1 MEMKPLD
8 GWEGP
13 VSLAKGVYRYSKN
26 VTWIRLYID
35 VEGQNYYGGTVGAPA
50 NFEIEIEGDKWMR
63 FETDLAQT
71 PKGELVLR
79 LRGLATWDVVYE
91 RISEGCPIDERIGCI
106 EDLAA
111 YLERCFA

>member
-1 MEMKPLD
+1 MKPLA

-13 VSLAKGVYRYSKN
+13 VTLTEGVYRYSKN

-35 VEGQNYYGGTVGAPA
+35 VEGPNYYGGTVGASA
-50 NFEIEIEGDKWMR
+50 NIEVDRDGEKWMR
-63 FETDLAQT
+63 FETDLART

-79 LRGLATWDVVYE
+79 LREYTTWDVVYE
-91 RISEGCPIDERIGCI
+91 RISEGSPIDDRIECI

>member
-1 MEMKPLD
+1 MKPLA

-13 VSLAKGVYRYSKN
+13 VTLAEGVCRYSKN

-35 VEGQNYYGGTVGAPA
+35 VVGHNYYGGTVGASA
-50 NFEIEIEGDKWMR
+50 NFEVDREGDQWKR
-63 FETDLAQT
+63 FETDLART

-79 LRGLATWDVVYE
+79 LRGYTTWDVVYE
-91 RISEGCPIDERIGCI
+91 RISEGSPIDDRIECI